1 MMRQLLA
8 LILLAIGWNAAYAGG
23 LEQLRGFLTGVQTL
37 EANFEQVVTDRNGKL
52 VQRSTG
58 VMQFSRPGR
67 FRWEYVKPYTQIIV
81 GDGEKLWLYDP
92 DLNQVTV
99 RKLTESIGSSPA
111 ALLAGDNQL
120 ERDFILSDA
129 GQADKLAWVEA
140 TPKSKE
146 STFERV
152 RLGFEGASL
161 DVMELF
167 DNFGQKTVIRFSL
180 LERNPK
186 IPTSVFKFSPPK
198 GADVITQ

>member
-8 LILLAIGWNAAYAGG
+8 LILLALGWNAAYAGG

>member
-1 MMRQLLA
+1 MMRQLFA
-8 LILLAIGWNAAYAGG
+8 LILLAFGWNAAYAGG

-140 TPKSKE
+140 IPKSKE

-186 IPTSVFKFSPPK
+186 IPASVFKFSPPK